1 MSYSS
6 EPHLYLQLKT
16 SDTGSS
22 DLSLIRPTGHP
33 ESTKS
38 TVSARLIEYQTL
50 ALFNL
55 HADTTTTN
63 ICMLLLLLLY
73 VYKSGDCCFS
83 AVRTRSSSRLSYERR
98 VASGDLDEGGR
109 RRRGGEAGV
118 KEDLF
123 TRGLH
128 KSVRGRG
135 SRDGGKTAY
144 EMFLED
150 DGPYSRKLY
159 PPLTPGN
166 AIKITVYTS
175 GGNLFKI
182 IFRASAERVQALPIN
197 LRYIYKRFFSVAG
210 NPDIQFGGWL
220 KISC

>member
-1 MSYSS
+1 MY
-6 EPHLYLQLKT
+6 
-16 SDTGSS
+16 
-22 DLSLIRPTGHP
+22 
-33 ESTKS
+33 
-38 TVSARLIEYQTL
+38 VVVVVVVVVV
-50 ALFNL
+50 
-55 HADTTTTN
+55 
-63 ICMLLLLLLY
+63 
-73 VYKSGDCCFS
+73 VYKIGDCCFS

-98 VASGDLDEGGR
+98 VASGDLDETGGR
-109 RRRGGEAGV
+109 RRREGV

-197 LRYIYKRFFSVAG
+197 LRYIYKRVFSLAG
-210 NPDIQFGGWL
+210 SSDIQFG
-220 KISC
+220 